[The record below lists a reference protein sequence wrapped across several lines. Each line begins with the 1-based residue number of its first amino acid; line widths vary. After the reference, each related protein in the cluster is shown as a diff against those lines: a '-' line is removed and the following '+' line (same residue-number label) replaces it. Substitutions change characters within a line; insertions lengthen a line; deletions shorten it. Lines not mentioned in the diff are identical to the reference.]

1 MIELTDFGGKAFEHV
16 SHLVEVIGP
25 RPAGSPQEKKAQD
38 YVFQTLE
45 QWGLQPLRFPVRF
58 APLPG
63 FVPLNFLAG
72 AILAASGWLLGT
84 FPVLAVLLPLI
95 FGSLPDL
102 ARWEVRRRKRTQD
115 SENVLALTPDVPG
128 APLILLVA
136 HVDSARVNGIRM
148 AAWREAFS
156 KAMYICQ
163 RISILLALLGVM
175 QILILDLPHPVIMAA
190 GTLASLV
197 GGWFVLSDVVMQSGH
212 RGRYT
217 CGAHDNASG
226 AGVLLA
232 VAEHFAAYPPPRARL
247 GFLFTGAEESG
258 LHGAV
263 SFIEAQ
269 HGEPRPDAVISL
281 DMVGTG
287 GTLHYI
293 TQDGSIFRKYTHS
306 GLNEALQA
314 ACPDIQPL
322 AYSLRSGDFAAF
334 LREKIPAA
342 ALQMGGSKAGERA
355 YHAEEDNME
364 IIRISALDKTAQT
377 VVRCV
382 DIFNVY
388 FNAGSK

>member
-38 YVFQTLE
+38 YVFQNLE
-45 QWGLQPLRFPVRF
+45 QWGLKPLRFPVRF

-72 AILAASGWLLGT
+72 AILATSGWLLAT
-84 FPVLAVLLPLI
+84 FPALAVLLPLI
-95 FGSLPDL
+95 FGSLPDA

-197 GGWFVLSDVVMQSGH
+197 GGWFVLSDIVMQSGH

-217 CGAHDNASG
+217 WRPG
-226 AGVLLA
+226 LLS
-232 VAEHFAAYPPPRARL
+232 VPPCSCWSSSAA
-247 GFLFTGAEESG
+247 
-258 LHGAV
+258 
-263 SFIEAQ
+263 
-269 HGEPRPDAVISL
+269 
-281 DMVGTG
+281 
-287 GTLHYI
+287 
-293 TQDGSIFRKYTHS
+293 
-306 GLNEALQA
+306 
-314 ACPDIQPL
+314 
-322 AYSLRSGDFAAF
+322 
-334 LREKIPAA
+334 
-342 ALQMGGSKAGERA
+342 
-355 YHAEEDNME
+355 
-364 IIRISALDKTAQT
+364 
-377 VVRCV
+377 
-382 DIFNVY
+382 
-388 FNAGSK
+388 